1 MKIALIGNMNNN
13 GFSIMRYF
21 NYLGIETHLFLFQ
34 NDGKGPFEHFKPE
47 NDTWEYEKWEKY
59 IHRMKI
65 SNGYRGI
72 IGYPEKLEFPFYS
85 LYLKNLFK
93 DFDKLIGTGIAP
105 AIFSR
110 AGLKLDIF
118 YPYSMG
124 IEYVKNIP
132 TANRLKNGNPLI
144 KMLCEYTKKLQINGI
159 KESDFCLNF
168 DFGLTQETF
177 NEINCNF
184 INLSI
189 PMVYNLENNY
199 LELIPKELKEI
210 SNKIKS
216 FDLSILSH
224 SRHLWVKNDFFSEE
238 EWFYNTKNNDWLIR
252 GFSKIV
258 KEVNKKSLLVLFEYG
273 ESVLESKKLINELNI
288 EENIIWLPKMS
299 RKEIMFLL
307 SSVDIGVGE
316 FYNIEKTIWGGTGWE
331 ILASGKPLL
340 QSFRFNKGEFENTV
354 GYPEPDL
361 LNVLKEEDVF
371 YHLLNFFKDRN
382 RYVEIG
388 KKSRIWF
395 DNYGGLEIAKKWI
408 DVLND

>member
-1 MKIALIGNMNNN
+1 MKIAIIGNMNNN
-13 GFSIMRYF
+13 GFSLMRYF
-21 NYLGIETHLFLFQ
+21 NYLGYESHLFLFK
-34 NDGKGPFEHFKPE
+34 NDGKGAFEHFKPE

-159 KESDFCLNF
+159 KESNFCLNF
-168 DFGLTQETF
+168 DFGLTQQTF

-210 SNKIKS
+210 SVPVAFVTS
-216 FDLSILSH
+216 FKKTLPSI
-224 SRHLWVKNDFFSEE
+224 FC
-238 EWFYNTKNNDWLIR
+238 
-252 GFSKIV
+252 
-258 KEVNKKSLLVLFEYG
+258 LLTL
-273 ESVLESKKLINELNI
+273 
-288 EENIIWLPKMS
+288 
-299 RKEIMFLL
+299 
-307 SSVDIGVGE
+307 
-316 FYNIEKTIWGGTGWE
+316 
-331 ILASGKPLL
+331 
-340 QSFRFNKGEFENTV
+340 
-354 GYPEPDL
+354 
-361 LNVLKEEDVF
+361 
-371 YHLLNFFKDRN
+371 
-382 RYVEIG
+382 
-388 KKSRIWF
+388 
-395 DNYGGLEIAKKWI
+395 
-408 DVLND
+408 

>member
-1 MKIALIGNMNNN
+1 
-13 GFSIMRYF
+13 
-21 NYLGIETHLFLFQ
+21 
-34 NDGKGPFEHFKPE
+34 
-47 NDTWEYEKWEKY
+47 
-59 IHRMKI
+59 
-65 SNGYRGI
+65 
-72 IGYPEKLEFPFYS
+72 
-85 LYLKNLFK
+85 
-93 DFDKLIGTGIAP
+93 
-105 AIFSR
+105 
-110 AGLKLDIF
+110 
-118 YPYSMG
+118 
-124 IEYVKNIP
+124 
-132 TANRLKNGNPLI
+132 
-144 KMLCEYTKKLQINGI
+144 
-159 KESDFCLNF
+159 
-168 DFGLTQETF
+168 
-177 NEINCNF
+177 
-184 INLSI
+184 
-189 PMVYNLENNY
+189 MVYNLENNY